1 MCAQR
6 QNDAPPLLHFSD
18 KYTACLDMISH
29 LASFSTSARHVGK
42 WNSMA
47 REMELFSHCRSDPN
61 RPNSALSGTLFG
73 EAVMPQTE
81 HRVQKI
87 SNIHSFQTTLEL
99 SHRCQAYLRNL
110 ALLGERE
117 S

>member
-1 MCAQR
+1 MCGHR
-6 QNDAPPLLHFSD
+6 QNDTPPLLHFSD
-18 KYTACLDMISH
+18 YTACVDMISH

-61 RPNSALSGTLFG
+61 RPNSALSGTLFR

-99 SHRCQAYLRNL
+99 SHRRQAYLCYL
-110 ALLGERE
+110 ALLEERE